1 MVINTNT
8 EDRVRGVKR
17 IGIYAGTFD
26 PVHAGHISFAL
37 QALDAAGLDEVY
49 FLPERRPRN
58 KYGVEHFGHRVA
70 MLNRACRP
78 HTKLKVLEL
87 EDVCFSVKQ
96 TLPRLR
102 KRFPSAQLV
111 LLAGSDVAQQLTYW
125 PGAEQLL
132 VSCEL
137 AIGVRAGHQSSA
149 VRQLV
154 SAWPRPPMALHVIDS
169 FAAEVSSATIREA
182 LRKRQAVRGLLP
194 SVARYSD
201 RHWLYVSLA

>member
-1 MVINTNT
+1 MNANTNT
-8 EDRVRGVKR
+8 GSGAVKR

-26 PVHAGHISFAL
+26 PVHAGHVSFAL
-37 QALDAAGLDEVY
+37 QALDAAALDEVY

-58 KYGVEHFGHRVA
+58 KQGIEHFGHRAA

-87 EDVCFSVKQ
+87 EDVCFSVEH

-102 KRFPSAQLV
+102 RRFPGAQLV
-111 LLAGSDVAQQLTYW
+111 LLAGSDVAQYLPFW
-125 PGAEQLL
+125 SNAEQLL
-132 VSCEL
+132 IDCEL
-137 AIGVRAGHQSSA
+137 VVGVRAGHQTSA

-154 SAWPRPPMALHVIDS
+154 SAWPRPPKALHLVDS
-169 FAAEVSSATIREA
+169 FAAEVSSGTIREA